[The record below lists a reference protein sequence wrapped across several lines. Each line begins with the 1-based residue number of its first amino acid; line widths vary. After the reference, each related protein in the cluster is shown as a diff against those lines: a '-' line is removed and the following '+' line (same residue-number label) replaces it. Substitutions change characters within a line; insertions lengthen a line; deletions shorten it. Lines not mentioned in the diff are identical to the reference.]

1 MMDTPKFP
9 KASDVVSEL
18 LSSRQSVRG
27 FLPEPLPQATIDRL
41 FSMAQ
46 KAPSWC
52 NIQSW
57 RVSITSPPRTQ
68 ELSKVLVAAAKS
80 RLPKP
85 DIDFPLVYPEPYNQ
99 HRRECGGALY
109 GAMNVP
115 RDDKAGRYDAWLRN
129 YELFDAP
136 HVAVVSRDKRLGEYA
151 TLDVGVWLG
160 MLLVSAESLGVDAC
174 AMASV
179 AAYPEVLRE
188 ELNIPDDELILF
200 GIAFGTRDP
209 KVPANT
215 TRTTRQDISANL
227 RRSPDDES

>member
-1 MMDTPKFP
+1 MTANSEFP
-9 KASDVVSEL
+9 KASEVVSAL
-18 LSSRQSVRG
+18 LASRQSVRG
-27 FLPEPLPQATIDRL
+27 FLPEPLPQATIDKL

-46 KAPSWC
+46 QAPSWC

-57 RVSITSPPRTQ
+57 RVSVTSPPQTKA
-68 ELSKVLVAAAKS
+68 LSEVLIAAAKS

-85 DIDFPLVYPEPYNQ
+85 DIDFPLIYPEPYNQ
-99 HRRECGGALY
+99 HRRECGAALY

-115 RDDKAGRYDAWLRN
+115 RDDKSGRYDAWLRN

-136 HVAVVSRDKRLGEYA
+136 HVAIVSRDKRLGEYG

-179 AAYPEVLRE
+179 AAYPDVLHE
-188 ELNIPDDELILF
+188 HLEIPEDELILF

-209 KVPANT
+209 NVPANAA
-215 TRTTRQDISANL
+215 RTTRDDFSANV
-227 RRSPDDES
+227 RMTTAKS